1 MPSTAIQ
8 RTRLRHRLIYRVQ
21 LSASGELGVS
31 PVRAPLAGV
40 IGALVPFSLSLLQ
53 QETRPAYVTDDDL
66 PILHELAE
74 RSALVP
80 GLTWHP
86 LLPSAGDLFVSLVA
100 SGRCYWEGPD
110 GPALRMADAIRAE
123 VEWLLH
129 ADGSQQLRFALPRTD
144 CGAEWVQLPLSPPW
158 LVDRQSGVCR
168 PIWPGQEPGR
178 ALELIALGPLDPD
191 RARELHAEL
200 EAEGSLLPRPALL
213 ALERVPSARPCPRLY
228 LGNVEVGCTG
238 RFMRLPAVRLSFGY
252 AGLEWAWDHE
262 GDACLL
268 PAEPGHATRRVLQAE
283 RDHATEQACLARLEA
298 LGLVRL
304 GAAEGL
310 DYPPGSVGLLV
321 PRHRDR
327 LTEAWMEIQA
337 SLKALVAQGWRVD
350 SAADL
355 ILERIEPEGW
365 SCRLADLGQ
374 DRIAMDLQ
382 VQLGGERISLLPALL
397 RWVQASSPMLQ
408 QQIVE
413 APSSV
418 RDLML
423 DVDGRRVLPLP
434 AERMRTLL
442 MTLPELLAPDLR
454 LTGTLLCLG
463 RARLAEL
470 LQLEPDWPLVGDSDL
485 AAVARRLGQC
495 ERIEPGAE
503 PIGLQ
508 ARLRDYQRFGLAWLQ
523 FLREAGFGGILA
535 DDMGLGKTLQTL
547 AHILVEQEAGRLD
560 RPALVVAPTS
570 LMFNWRNEA
579 RRFAPSLKTLLL
591 HGPQRRGQFQWIE
604 DADLVLTTYPLL
616 VRDLEWLKHERWHL
630 LILDEAQAIKNAR
643 TRASRA
649 VRQLQAHHRLC
660 LTGTPLE
667 NNLSELW
674 SQFDFL
680 MPGLLGSDPEFRSHF
695 RQPIEQAG
703 NPERRSQLERRIRPF
718 FLRRSKAEV
727 APELPPKTEI
737 VRSVPLAGAQSRL
750 YEAMREQMQER
761 VRQSLHRDGPE
772 RGRIVVLDA
781 LLKLRQ
787 ICCDPRLLEPHAASG
802 RGASAKLEL
811 LMDLVPEMVRE
822 GRRILLFSQ
831 FVRMLEIIE
840 HELAQR
846 GIALLKL
853 TGQTRDRQAVVEA
866 FQSGRAPVFLISLRA
881 GGVGLNLT
889 AADTVIHY
897 DPWWNPAVEDQATDR
912 AHRIGQDQKVFVY
925 RLLTEG
931 TIEDKIQQLQASKRA
946 LIEGLLGGGGA
957 VDLAPEDLAEL
968 FAPV

>member
-1 MPSTAIQ
+1 MWMLT
-8 RTRLRHRLIYRVQ
+8 
-21 LSASGELGVS
+21 
-31 PVRAPLAGV
+31 
-40 IGALVPFSLSLLQ
+40 
-53 QETRPAYVTDDDL
+53 
-66 PILHELAE
+66 
-74 RSALVP
+74 SALRWNAGNGSLKDFQQCLLYTFTRYITRNRWIFRLSRNFINFINIDNSFFRTFYIVISCLNQFKQDVLDVLTNVT
-80 GLTWHP
+80 GLGQGRGV
-86 LLPSAGDLFVSLVA
+86 GDGKRHVQHLCQRL
-100 SGRCYWEGPD
+100 G
-110 GPALRMADAIRAE
+110 
-123 VEWLLH
+123 
-129 ADGSQQLRFALPRTD
+129 QQRFAGAG
-144 CGAEWVQLPLSPPW
+144 GAEHQ
-158 LVDRQSGVCR
+158 D
-168 PIWPGQEPGR
+168 
-178 ALELIALGPLDPD
+178 
-191 RARELHAEL
+191 
-200 EAEGSLLPRPALL
+200 
-213 ALERVPSARPCPRLY
+213 
-228 LGNVEVGCTG
+228 
-238 RFMRLPAVRLSFGY
+238 
-252 AGLEWAWDHE
+252 
-262 GDACLL
+262 
-268 PAEPGHATRRVLQAE
+268 
-283 RDHATEQACLARLEA
+283 
-298 LGLVRL
+298 
-304 GAAEGL
+304 
-310 DYPPGSVGLLV
+310 VGLL
-321 PRHRDR
+321 
-327 LTEAWMEIQA
+327 Q
-337 SLKALVAQGWRVD
+337 
-350 SAADL
+350 
-355 ILERIEPEGW
+355 
-365 SCRLADLGQ
+365 
-374 DRIAMDLQ
+374 
-382 VQLGGERISLLPALL
+382 
-397 RWVQASSPMLQ
+397 
-408 QQIVE
+408 
-413 APSSV
+413 
-418 RDLML
+418 L
-423 DVDGRRVLPLP
+423 DVAVLAGENALIVVV
-434 AERMRTLL
+434 
-442 MTLPELLAPDLR
+442 D
-454 LTGTLLCLG
+454 
-463 RARLAEL
+463 
-470 LQLEPDWPLVGDSDL
+470 
-485 AAVARRLGQC
+485 
-495 ERIEPGAE
+495 
-503 PIGLQ
+503 
-508 ARLRDYQRFGLAWLQ
+508 RDCQHL
-523 FLREAGFGGILA
+523 FGGILA